1 MMRGKW
7 QMTICSKKTV
17 KATTNFLLDSR
28 QQLSLCNC
36 LVLEFKVKVYFFGLS
51 NQRFQIAVFWYLS
64 CYTIL
69 SFWRVLSIVVTVH
82 CAITI
87 THMMGSKKL
96 ATFSSSNFFSWA
108 KSGVQKLSPPFF
120 CYLLGWKVFTLP
132 LLLLLLLFL
141 LLLYYYTAFKP
152 TEKFRLSCL
161 DLGIVKAPL
170 LFLNWSITNRN
181 FQ

>member
-7 QMTICSKKTV
+7 QMTICSKK
-17 KATTNFLLDSR
+17 R
-28 QQLSLCNC
+28 QRRPPRIFCWITAVC
-36 LVLEFKVKVYFFGLS
+36 VLIVFVLGFKGKGFFGLS
-51 NQRFQIAVFWYLS
+51 NQRFQIAVISWYLS

-108 KSGVQKLSPPFF
+108 KSGVQKLFPPFSAI
-120 CYLLGWKVFTLP
+120 CLVGKYLPCHCFYFFFFSTTILP
-132 LLLLLLLFL
+132 LSRRKSFDFPAL
-141 LLLYYYTAFKP
+141 
-152 TEKFRLSCL
+152 
-161 DLGIVKAPL
+161 I
-170 LFLNWSITNRN
+170 
-181 FQ
+181 